1 MAISSNLSTNTPQDL
16 YPTFEKPYWQ
26 NGMQGVFKIN
36 LLA

>member
-1 MAISSNLSTNTPQDL
+1 MAISSNLLTNTPQGF

-26 NGMQGVFKIN
+26 NDVFKTN